1 MVAETT
7 PTEQPMGPE
16 DYGPLALQLSRAG
29 GGRWERFLYSGP
41 AGSRRYF
48 VYTPAGYSLDQRVP
62 MVVMLHGC
70 TQSPADA
77 AVGGEWKPPAEP
89 QGVVVVYPAQARR
102 GKVPSRWDPV

>member
-16 DYGPLALQLSRAG
+16 DYGPLALQVSRAG
-29 GGRWERFLYSGP
+29 GGRWERFVYSGP

-77 AVGGEWKPPAEP
+77 AVGRPGRGLP
-89 QGVVVVYPAQARR
+89 RR
-102 GKVPSRWDPV
+102 QTCVPLFSRPGGGR